1 MKTNSEPN
9 SSSAVVTGSSKGI
22 GKAISEFL
30 ISEGYRVIGISRTK
44 PKSVLL
50 ENSPLYRHVTLD
62 LSNTKE
68 IRLRLSNI
76 LKEEPP
82 LKILVNNAGFGNF
95 SPHEEI
101 PFEELE
107 KMLIVNFVSPILITK
122 LFLRDLKKNGGWVIQ
137 IHSIAALK
145 ESVRGAAY
153 AGTKAGLRH
162 FGLNLFEETRKSGVK
177 FMSINPDISD
187 TEFYNLLHFEKDSDP
202 NSYLNVSEILSAFG
216 YALSSPENLGFT
228 EITIRPKYHRVS
240 KKPFVRKNQIR
251 NAPSE
256 E

>member
-1 MKTNSEPN
+1 MKTNPEPN
-9 SSSAVVTGSSKGI
+9 NSSAIVTGSSKGI

-30 ISEGYRVIGISRTK
+30 ISKGYKVIGISRTE
-44 PKSVLL
+44 PKSALL
-50 ENSPLYRHVTLD
+50 ENSPSYRHVTLD
-62 LSNTKE
+62 LSDTKK
-68 IRLRLSNI
+68 IRLQLPNI
-76 LKEEPP
+76 LKTEPP

-122 LFLRDLKKNGGWVIQ
+122 LFLRDLKKNEGWIVQ

-162 FGLNLFEETRKSGVK
+162 FGLNLFEEIRKSGVK
-177 FMSINPDISD
+177 FMSVNPDISD
-187 TEFYNLLHFEKDSDP
+187 TGFYDLLDFEKDSDP
-202 NSYLNVSEILSAFG
+202 ASYLNVSEILSALE
-216 YALSSPENLGFT
+216 YALFGPENLGFT
-228 EITIRPKYHRVS
+228 EITIRPKYHRIS
-240 KKPFVRKNQIR
+240 KKPFVRKHQNR
-251 NAPSE
+251 NVPPE